1 METVTGTVTMSCA
14 AEARAVVRPP
24 DMAPKEW
31 GYYKAAIGFR
41 CLAEQ
46 ARARQAAA
54 EKKLENAE
62 ETIALAKA
70 IVAAPPPPA
79 EGWSDLEMGVG
90 IGLALVLGAVA
101 ATVGA
106 WAATR

>member
-1 METVTGTVTMSCA
+1 METSTSTATPSCA
-14 AEARAVVRPP
+14 AEVRAAVRPP
-24 DMAPKEW
+24 DMEPKEW
-31 GYYKAAIGFR
+31 GYYRVAIGWK
-41 CLAEQ
+41 CAAE
-46 ARARQAAA
+46 RAKAEQAAA
-54 EKKLENAE
+54 EAKLADAE
-62 ETIALAKA
+62 DTITLAKA

>member
-1 METVTGTVTMSCA
+1 METSTSTATPSCA
-14 AEARAVVRPP
+14 AEVRAAVRPP

-31 GYYKAAIGFR
+31 GYYKVAIGWKCAAER
-41 CLAEQ
+41 AKAEQ
-46 ARARQAAA
+46 KAA
-54 EKKLENAE
+54 EAKLEDAE
-62 ETIALAKA
+62 DTITLAKA

-90 IGLALVLGAVA
+90 LGLALVIGAAIA
-101 ATVGA
+101 AGAA